1 LKQEQLNTWVSFQSA
16 EQPLLGQFSVSGNKQ
31 AFSAF
36 REQQHQLISATAASL
51 DQTQFS
57 RIRLKK
63 ISATHYRNDI
73 STKEDL
79 PMSLQCPRCHSPK
92 VASFHHAMK
101 VGAAIGTV
109 GGVARG
115 VSAALAGGQVG
126 AAIGAFAGP
135 VGITLGSVSG
145 VILGGLAGGVGGCA
159 LGAQLGESLDRHV
172 LAHNL
177 CLLCGHRFNL
187 PA

>member
-1 LKQEQLNTWVSFQSA
+1 MVARCHRNNTTRY
-16 EQPLLGQFSVSGNKQ
+16 P
-31 AFSAF
+31 
-36 REQQHQLISATAASL
+36 
-51 DQTQFS
+51 
-57 RIRLKK
+57 IRLKK
-63 ISATHYRNDI
+63 ISDLHNHNDI
-73 STKEDL
+73 TTKEIY

-101 VGAAIGTV
+101 IGAAIGTV
-109 GGVARG
+109 GGAARG
-115 VSAALAGGQVG
+115 VSAALAGGQSG
-126 AAIGAFAGP
+126 ALIGSIAGP

-145 VILGGLAGGVGGCA
+145 AILGGLAGGVGGCA
-159 LGAQLGESLDRHV
+159 LGAQLGDTLDRHV

>member
-1 LKQEQLNTWVSFQSA
+1 LIRVS
-16 EQPLLGQFSVSGNKQ
+16 
-31 AFSAF
+31 
-36 REQQHQLISATAASL
+36 
-51 DQTQFS
+51 
-57 RIRLKK
+57 K
-63 ISATHYRNDI
+63 ISAAFRFKIFSNTHNCNDI
-73 STKEDL
+73 TTKEVR

-92 VASFHHAMK
+92 VASFHQAMK

-115 VSAALAGGQVG
+115 VSAALAGGQAGALVG
-126 AAIGAFAGP
+126 TIAGP
-135 VGITLGSVSG
+135 FGITLGYVSG
-145 VILGGLAGGVGGCA
+145 AILGGLAGGVGGCA
-159 LGAQLGESLDRHV
+159 LGAQLGDTLDRHV

>member
-1 LKQEQLNTWVSFQSA
+1 MPGIAKSRRM
-16 EQPLLGQFSVSGNKQ
+16 SVSKVDLTKPCLSKSLVNSRVDSTE
-31 AFSAF
+31 AC
-36 REQQHQLISATAASL
+36 RTLWRAASNR
-51 DQTQFS
+51 DFQ
-57 RIRLKK
+57 LKK
-63 ISATHYRNDI
+63 ISALHNRIDI
-73 STKEDL
+73 TTKEVR
-79 PMSLQCPRCHSPK
+79 PMSLQCPRCNSPK
-92 VASFHHAMK
+92 VASFNHAMK
-101 VGAAIGTV
+101 VGAAIGAV

-115 VSAALAGGQVG
+115 ISAALAGSQTG
-126 AAIGAFAGP
+126 AALGAFAGP

-145 VILGGLAGGVGGCA
+145 AILGGLAGGVGGCA

>member
-1 LKQEQLNTWVSFQSA
+1 LRPW
-16 EQPLLGQFSVSGNKQ
+16 
-31 AFSAF
+31 F
-36 REQQHQLISATAASL
+36 RSCKAA
-51 DQTQFS
+51 
-57 RIRLKK
+57 IRFEK
-63 ISATHYRNDI
+63 ISTTHYRNDI
-73 STKEDL
+73 SPKEVR
-79 PMSLQCPRCHSPK
+79 PMSLQCPRCNSPK
-92 VASFHHAMK
+92 IASFHHAMK

-115 VSAALAGGQVG
+115 VSAALAGGQAG
-126 AAIGAFAGP
+126 AVLGTFAGP

-145 VILGGLAGGVGGCA
+145 AILGGLAGGVGGCV

-172 LAHNL
+172 LFHNL

>member
-1 LKQEQLNTWVSFQSA
+1 
-16 EQPLLGQFSVSGNKQ
+16 
-31 AFSAF
+31 
-36 REQQHQLISATAASL
+36 LIHGASL
-51 DQTQFS
+51 EDVKQHIS
-57 RIRLKK
+57 RSDLSSRNQIRLKK
-63 ISATHYRNDI
+63 ISTTHNSNDI
-73 STKEDL
+73 NIKEVR

-92 VASFHHAMK
+92 VASLHHAMK

-115 VSAALAGGQVG
+115 VSAALAGGQAG
-126 AAIGAFAGP
+126 AAIGAIAGP

-145 VILGGLAGGVGGCA
+145 AILGGLAGGVGGCA

-187 PA
+187 PT

>member
-1 LKQEQLNTWVSFQSA
+1 L
-16 EQPLLGQFSVSGNKQ
+16 QPLRQQAHLIGRLPPKPTFSTESADFCRSHSGLRNCK
-31 AFSAF
+31 
-36 REQQHQLISATAASL
+36 AA
-51 DQTQFS
+51 
-57 RIRLKK
+57 IRFEK
-63 ISATHYRNDI
+63 ISATHYCHDI

-101 VGAAIGTV
+101 TGAAIGAV
-109 GGVARG
+109 GGLARG
-115 VSAALAGGQVG
+115 VSAALAGGKAG
-126 AAIGAFAGP
+126 AALGLIAGP

-145 VILGGLAGGVGGCA
+145 AILGGLAGGVGGCA
-159 LGAQLGESLDRHV
+159 IGAQLGESLDRHV

>member
-1 LKQEQLNTWVSFQSA
+1 KFRA
-16 EQPLLGQFSVSGNKQ
+16 ESQTIASP
-31 AFSAF
+31 
-36 REQQHQLISATAASL
+36 AASPPQRA
-51 DQTQFS
+51 QTACQS
-57 RIRLKK
+57 RLQAADPPWATYTARGLIRLKK
-63 ISATHYRNDI
+63 ISALHNSSDI
-73 STKEDL
+73 TTKEVR

-115 VSAALAGGQVG
+115 VSAALAGGQAG

-145 VILGGLAGGVGGCA
+145 AILGGLAGGVGGCA